1 MANRRTSRPMEILFV
16 EDSLLDAKIAIG
28 ALKHGNVRHRMTLIH
43 DGAEALQF
51 LHREGIFARA
61 PRPDLILL
69 DLRLP
74 KVDGLEVLDEIKS
87 DYELKDIPIVIM
99 TGSEYENDRI
109 KCELLHV
116 DAYVTKPIDLPK
128 FLSLVKQLRRFW
140 HDEVILPA
148 LE

>member
-61 PRPDLILL
+61 PRPVSAS
-69 DLRLP
+69 P
-74 KVDGLEVLDEIKS
+74 
-87 DYELKDIPIVIM
+87 
-99 TGSEYENDRI
+99 T
-109 KCELLHV
+109 
-116 DAYVTKPIDLPK
+116 
-128 FLSLVKQLRRFW
+128 
-140 HDEVILPA
+140 
-148 LE
+148 